1 MAKKTWKK
9 PVSIVMD
16 IGPCK
21 YCKKDMVN
29 TESFVAFMDK
39 TKAHYSCMVEEDKKQ
54 QQANHNHH
62 QDLQWSG
69 WLDLNQRSLAP
80 KASALPGYATPRHF
94 KKTSEDYQRI
104 SDISTATL
112 SIKSMLF
119 YAHFCQDY
127 LFNL

>member
-9 PVSIVMD
+9 PVSIVID

-62 QDLQWSG
+62 QDL
-69 WLDLNQRSLAP
+69 
-80 KASALPGYATPRHF
+80 
-94 KKTSEDYQRI
+94 
-104 SDISTATL
+104 
-112 SIKSMLF
+112 
-119 YAHFCQDY
+119 
-127 LFNL
+127 

>member
-1 MAKKTWKK
+1 MTKKTWKK

-39 TKAHYSCMVEEDKKQ
+39 TKAHYDCMKAEDEKQ

-62 QDLQWSG
+62 QDL
-69 WLDLNQRSLAP
+69 
-80 KASALPGYATPRHF
+80 
-94 KKTSEDYQRI
+94 
-104 SDISTATL
+104 
-112 SIKSMLF
+112 
-119 YAHFCQDY
+119 
-127 LFNL
+127 

>member
-1 MAKKTWKK
+1 MTKKTWKK

-39 TKAHYSCMVEEDKKQ
+39 TKAHYSCMKAEDEKQ

-62 QDLQWSG
+62 QDL
-69 WLDLNQRSLAP
+69 
-80 KASALPGYATPRHF
+80 
-94 KKTSEDYQRI
+94 
-104 SDISTATL
+104 
-112 SIKSMLF
+112 
-119 YAHFCQDY
+119 
-127 LFNL
+127 